1 MRFCKNIKQSYLL
14 TMKQIIICLIAL
26 GLSVGALAQ
35 NNEFGIVV
43 GGFNGLSY
51 KKMISENFAIQT
63 DLAVG
68 FQRTAYF
75 DRMEIGIIDLFDFVL
90 NPNFLFN
97 KELNSG
103 LYAFVGGGVSL
114 GLAQELLIIESYGKF
129 GVNAMLGAGY
139 KFQNFPISLSLDF
152 RPGYGMLFHGDWR
165 GMVVNTFDW
174 HLAFSARYCF

>member
-1 MRFCKNIKQSYLL
+1 
-14 TMKQIIICLIAL
+14 MKKFILCLITL
-26 GLSVGALAQ
+26 GLSMGAFAQ
-35 NNEFGIVV
+35 DNEAGLIV

-51 KKMISENFAIQT
+51 KKIMSENFAIQT

-68 FQRTAYF
+68 FQRTVF
-75 DRMEIGIIDLFDFVL
+75 NLEGITGPTDLFDFVL

-114 GLAQELLIIESYGKF
+114 GLAQELLILESYGKF

-152 RPGYGMLFHGDWR
+152 RPGYGMLFHGDWL

>member
-1 MRFCKNIKQSYLL
+1 
-14 TMKQIIICLIAL
+14 MKMKKIILCLIAM
-26 GLSVGALAQ
+26 GLSVGAFAQ
-35 NNEFGIVV
+35 NNEFGVVV

-51 KKMISENFAIQT
+51 KRIVNENFAIQT

-68 FQRTAYF
+68 FQRTVF
-75 DRMEIGIIDLFDFVL
+75 NLEGITGPTDLFDFVL

-114 GLAQELLIIESYGKF
+114 GLAQELLILESYGKF

-152 RPGYGMLFHGDWR
+152 RPGYGMLFHGDWL